1 MVRMSLS
8 AMISAHSCSA
18 ALPSLLSRACSEFL
32 ASYSG
37 MDTLRFSVEWEWVQ
51 IGSLGAFVWSEP
63 EVAIV
68 FSAWSVSEVIVFTT
82 QLVRSVGMGDGPPC
96 RVFGSCRSCTTI
108 SEQSSHPCTL
118 AGSSV

>member
-1 MVRMSLS
+1 
-8 AMISAHSCSA
+8 MISAHSCSA

-96 RVFGSCRSCTTI
+96 RVFGSCRSCATI